1 MVSQQ
6 LIEELQIIIK
16 EDYGRDLDIKDTAK
30 IANDMV
36 GYFDLLAKIY
46 DREKQ
51 NNEVSRKKI

>member
-16 EDYGRDLDIKDTAK
+16 EDYGKNLDTKDTAK

-46 DREKQ
+46 NREKQ
-51 NNEVSRKKI
+51 NNEINRKKI